1 METSWDSNDHYDPI
15 YTDLL
20 EPDEIRLLEL
30 YPGPM
35 RAIPLMGS
43 LIVTT
48 LRACEAD
55 LINRYTALSYVWGG
69 AASSTPED
77 ADAHTITLAGGSEKL
92 AITANLSAALK
103 DIRHTSEVMTV
114 WVDAVCINQTDIV
127 ERGRQVGLM
136 HEIYGCASSTIIYL
150 GPLNPGVSLIF
161 DAAVRRKGERMGLR
175 EAPPEPSELS
185 IQGAVNGEHPDEV
198 DDDDEEEEEAAADA
212 EERQAELL
220 RRAVEEDLCTYP
232 WFCRGWILQEL
243 MLSKDP
249 RIQCGG
255 RRAAWNEIMDVV
267 EPFISVAGPTC
278 HLYILHNL
286 RSRGL
291 RAGNSL
297 YHLMMDRQ
305 GSHVT
310 DPRDLF
316 FSLMGLASDY
326 RVYRKFLVPDYS
338 RPVRQVYIA
347 AARYMLQQLGLS
359 HFLTYAAESQTE
371 ATQKSNVLDLP
382 SWVPDWGVQTSLT
395 TITQAENE
403 MTTEPPITSSEAE
416 SPDEEGLLVVEELA
430 IFGTVERIANVL
442 PPGVSSYSPPSF
454 PPHDG
459 SFAGESHSTQGV
471 ESVGPFEDAVT
482 TVADPLQIP
491 FEWPGSGS
499 GDADSH
505 MDLERIPKLCSR
517 LVLVVN
523 RDGPDAGLLQSRY
536 CSIPA
541 PASVA
546 LGDTLIAFKSRSDT
560 SILQVRDTA
569 KSRFLN

>member
-77 ADAHTITLAGGSEKL
+77 ADAHTITLAG
-92 AITANLSAALK
+92 
-103 DIRHTSEVMTV
+103 
-114 WVDAVCINQTDIV
+114 
-127 ERGRQVGLM
+127 
-136 HEIYGCASSTIIYL
+136 
-150 GPLNPGVSLIF
+150 
-161 DAAVRRKGERMGLR
+161 
-175 EAPPEPSELS
+175 
-185 IQGAVNGEHPDEV
+185 VNGEHPDEV

-442 PPGVSSYSPPSF
+442 PTGRFELLPAVISS
-454 PPHDG
+454 
-459 SFAGESHSTQGV
+459 
-471 ESVGPFEDAVT
+471 
-482 TVADPLQIP
+482 
-491 FEWPGSGS
+491 
-499 GDADSH
+499 
-505 MDLERIPKLCSR
+505 
-517 LVLVVN
+517 
-523 RDGPDAGLLQSRY
+523 
-536 CSIPA
+536 
-541 PASVA
+541 
-546 LGDTLIAFKSRSDT
+546 
-560 SILQVRDTA
+560 
-569 KSRFLN
+569 